1 MQDALVTK
9 AADNIRILSA
19 AMVQKAKS
27 GHPGGA
33 MGAADAITLLYSEFL
48 RFDPENPYWE
58 ARDRFFMDPGHMSAL
73 LYGELAMLGNL
84 SMEDLKN
91 FRQLGSRTPG
101 HPEVEVALGIENS
114 SGPLGIGHAVALGNA
129 IAERFMVERFG
140 DILQHKV
147 VCLVSDGGLEEEIAY
162 GVGRIAGHLRLSNL
176 IFFYDANQ
184 VQLSCKV
191 EDVMSHDLAGQ
202 YEAWGFR
209 VIDVA
214 DGHNIAELRKA
225 FKAAWAETEKPTIII
240 GHTTMAKG
248 AIAEDGKS
256 FEGAVSTHGQPLNAA
271 GASTDATVKN
281 LGGDPADAFKIFDDV
296 KAGFEARKEE
306 LRKQVAE
313 WKKAKAAWDAKN
325 PEKAATLKE
334 WLSGKAPKIDLSGLE
349 LKEGVATRVT
359 SGTVL
364 GYLAENVKN
373 CICSSA
379 DLSNSDNTQAF
390 LNKTGI
396 FRAGDFKGAFV
407 QVGVAELTMGAIC
420 CGIALHG
427 GLYPICAT
435 FFVFSD
441 FMKPAIRMAALMKL
455 PVKFMYTHDS
465 FRVGEDG
472 PTHQPIE
479 HETQI
484 RLLEGLKREDGK
496 SEMLVLRPADAFE
509 TVTAWEMAFENN
521 DRPTAI
527 ILTRQNVKTL
537 PGDKRYEASK
547 ACRKGAYIVSDNCG
561 SARPD
566 LTFVSNGSDVLLTH
580 DAAEILRGE
589 GLKVRVVSMISP
601 ALFMAQD
608 KAYRES
614 VIVPWTPVFAK
625 SSGLP
630 LLFAQVVGGFGKVSG
645 LERFGASAPA
655 GVLEKEF
662 GYTPEAVVA
671 AAKEYLAEFKANV
684 AEFKKFN

>member
-1 MQDALVTK
+1 
-9 AADNIRILSA
+9 
-19 AMVQKAKS
+19 MVQKAKS

-58 ARDRFFMDPGHMSAL
+58 ARDRFFIPGHMSAL

-147 VCLVSDGGLEEEIAY
+147 VCL
-162 GVGRIAGHLRLSNL
+162 
-176 IFFYDANQ
+176 ANQ

-191 EDVMSHDLAGQ
+191 EDVMSHDFKKQ

-396 FRAGDFKGAFV
+396 FRAGDFTTRPASSA
-407 QVGVAELTMGAIC
+407 Q
-420 CGIALHG
+420 
-427 GLYPICAT
+427 AT
-435 FFVFSD
+435 SRA
-441 FMKPAIRMAALMKL
+441 P
-455 PVKFMYTHDS
+455 S
-465 FRVGEDG
+465 FRW
-472 PTHQPIE
+472 
-479 HETQI
+479 
-484 RLLEGLKREDGK
+484 
-496 SEMLVLRPADAFE
+496 A
-509 TVTAWEMAFENN
+509 
-521 DRPTAI
+521 
-527 ILTRQNVKTL
+527 L
-537 PGDKRYEASK
+537 P
-547 ACRKGAYIVSDNCG
+547 N
-561 SARPD
+561 
-566 LTFVSNGSDVLLTH
+566 
-580 DAAEILRGE
+580 
-589 GLKVRVVSMISP
+589 
-601 ALFMAQD
+601 
-608 KAYRES
+608 
-614 VIVPWTPVFAK
+614 
-625 SSGLP
+625 
-630 LLFAQVVGGFGKVSG
+630 
-645 LERFGASAPA
+645 
-655 GVLEKEF
+655 
-662 GYTPEAVVA
+662 
-671 AAKEYLAEFKANV
+671 
-684 AEFKKFN
+684 

>member
-84 SMEDLKN
+84 SMDDLKN

-101 HPEVEVALGIENS
+101 HPEVDVALGIENS

-162 GVGRIAGHLRLSNL
+162 GVGRIAGHLKLSNL

-191 EDVMSHDLAGQ
+191 EDVMSHDFKKQ

-225 FKAAWAETEKPTIII
+225 FKSAWAETEKPTIVI

-313 WKKAKAAWDAKN
+313 WKKAKAAWDAAN

-334 WLSGKAPKIDLSGLE
+334 WLSGKAPKIDLSKLE

-527 ILTRQNVKTL
+527 VLTRQNVKTL

-608 KAYRES
+608 KAYRDS

-625 SSGLP
+625 SSGNP
-630 LLFAQVVGGFGKVSG
+630 LHFATALNGLSKLSGLNHFGK
-645 LERFGASAPA
+645 SAPVSA
-655 GVLEKEF
+655 LEKEF
-662 GYTPEAVVA
+662 GFIPETLANE
-671 AAKEYLAEFKANV
+671 AKEYLKEFISIVRKI
-684 AEFKKFN
+684 KHLY

>member
-1 MQDALVTK
+1 
-9 AADNIRILSA
+9 
-19 AMVQKAKS
+19 MVQKAKS

-84 SMEDLKN
+84 SMDDLKN

-162 GVGRIAGHLRLSNL
+162 GVGRIAGHLKLSNL

-191 EDVMSHDLAGQ
+191 EDVMSHDFKKQ

-296 KAGFEARKEE
+296 EAGFEARKEE

-325 PEKAATLKE
+325 PEKAATSRNGSRARLRR
-334 WLSGKAPKIDLSGLE
+334 STFPS
-349 LKEGVATRVT
+349 
-359 SGTVL
+359 
-364 GYLAENVKN
+364 
-373 CICSSA
+373 
-379 DLSNSDNTQAF
+379 SNS
-390 LNKTGI
+390 
-396 FRAGDFKGAFV
+396 R
-407 QVGVAELTMGAIC
+407 
-420 CGIALHG
+420 
-427 GLYPICAT
+427 
-435 FFVFSD
+435 
-441 FMKPAIRMAALMKL
+441 
-455 PVKFMYTHDS
+455 
-465 FRVGEDG
+465 
-472 PTHQPIE
+472 
-479 HETQI
+479 
-484 RLLEGLKREDGK
+484 
-496 SEMLVLRPADAFE
+496 
-509 TVTAWEMAFENN
+509 
-521 DRPTAI
+521 
-527 ILTRQNVKTL
+527 
-537 PGDKRYEASK
+537 
-547 ACRKGAYIVSDNCG
+547 
-561 SARPD
+561 
-566 LTFVSNGSDVLLTH
+566 
-580 DAAEILRGE
+580 
-589 GLKVRVVSMISP
+589 
-601 ALFMAQD
+601 
-608 KAYRES
+608 
-614 VIVPWTPVFAK
+614 
-625 SSGLP
+625 
-630 LLFAQVVGGFGKVSG
+630 KVS
-645 LERFGASAPA
+645 LPA
-655 GVLEKEF
+655 
-662 GYTPEAVVA
+662 
-671 AAKEYLAEFKANV
+671 
-684 AEFKKFN
+684 

>member
-1 MQDALVTK
+1 
-9 AADNIRILSA
+9 
-19 AMVQKAKS
+19 MVQKAKS

-33 MGAADAITLLYSEFL
+33 MGAADAITLLFSEFL

-84 SMEDLKN
+84 SMDDLKN

-162 GVGRIAGHLRLSNL
+162 GVGRIADHLKLSNL

-191 EDVMSHDLAGQ
+191 EDVMSHDFKKQ

-296 KAGFEARKEE
+296 KAGFDARKEE

-313 WKKAKAAWDAKN
+313 WKKAKAAWDAAN
-325 PEKAATLKE
+325 PEKAATLKD
-334 WLSGKAPKIDLSGLE
+334 WLSGKAPKIDLSKLE

-479 HETQI
+479 HLASYRAMPNINVFRPCDVVETAEAWQ
-484 RLLEGLKREDGK
+484 L
-496 SEMLVLRPADAFE
+496 A
-509 TVTAWEMAFENN
+509 AWEMAFENN

-537 PGDKRYEASK
+537 PGDNRYEASK

-608 KAYRES
+608 KAYRDS
-614 VIVPWTPVFAK
+614 IIVPWTPVFAK

-655 GVLEKEF
+655 AVLEKEF

-684 AEFKKFN
+684 EEFKKNN

>member
-1 MQDALVTK
+1 MQDTLIKK
-9 AADNIRILSA
+9 AANNIRILSA

-73 LYGELAMLGNL
+73 LYGELAMLGSL

-162 GVGRIAGHLRLSNL
+162 GVGRIAGHLKLSNL

-191 EDVMSHDLAGQ
+191 EDVMSHDFKKQ
-202 YEAWGFR
+202 YEAWNFH

-281 LGGDPADAFKIFDDV
+281 LGGNPADAFKIFDDV
-296 KAGFEARKEE
+296 KASFEARKKE

-325 PEKAATLKE
+325 LEKAATLKE

-396 FRAGDFKGAFV
+396 FRAGNFKGAFV

-455 PVKFMYTHDS
+455 PVKFMFTHDS

-484 RLLEGLKREDGK
+484 RLLEGLKREDGR

-527 ILTRQNVKTL
+527 ILTRQNVNTL
-537 PGDKRYEASK
+537 PGDKRNEASK

-566 LTFVSNGSDVLLTH
+566 LTFVSNGSDVFLTH
-580 DAAEILRGE
+580 DAAEILRVKGI
-589 GLKVRVVSMISP
+589 KVRVVSMISP

-608 KAYRES
+608 KTYRDS
-614 VIVPWTPVFAK
+614 VITPWTPIFAK
-625 SSGLP
+625 SSGTP
-630 LLFAQVVGGFGKVSG
+630 LHFAKVLNGLSKLSGLNHFGK
-645 LERFGASAPA
+645 SAPA
-655 GVLEKEF
+655 SVLEKEF
-662 GYTPEAVVA
+662 GFVPEDLANEA
-671 AAKEYLAEFKANV
+671 TEYLNEFRNNV
-684 AEFKKFN
+684 REIKHLL